1 MQIVSYAQAIS
12 VLTTMEANLPHFA
25 GELGTTAADQTF
37 LTNSLANMV
46 YVQGYTEVMDDSKK
60 GYTAIKQRLFNGDTG
75 SIPDG
80 PAVDAFDPPFPLL
93 GDVHGQ
99 LMLLIGRIEAANN
112 YTHEIGV
119 SLGIEAS
126 GDVPLPPI
134 EDILPTIEL
143 FPAQSDYVFSV
154 VVTGRKASDS
164 WIVQI
169 MPTGAAE
176 WTTVGTYTGKS
187 ADVKVTPTTPGQPIQ
202 LQVRVQLRKNNADY
216 GEVSAALTTVV
227 SP

>member
-1 MQIVSYAQAIS
+1 MVIKNYAQAIS

-25 GELGTTAADQTF
+25 PDLGTTAADQTF

-46 YVQGYTEVMDDSKK
+46 YVQSYAEVMDDSKK
-60 GYTAIKQRLFNGDTG
+60 AFTAIKQRLFNGNTG
-75 SIPDG
+75 AIPDG
-80 PAVDAFDPPFPLL
+80 PAVDAFAPPFPLL

-99 LMLLIGRIEAANN
+99 LMLLIGRIQSSNN

-119 SLGIEAS
+119 ALGIELS

-134 EDILPTIEL
+134 EEIRPTIDL
-143 FPAQSDYVFSV
+143 FPAQNDYVFSV
-154 VVTGRKASDS
+154 IVTGREASDS

-169 MPTGAAE
+169 LPTGASD
-176 WTTVGTYTGKS
+176 WVTVGTYTGKS
-187 ADVKVTPTTPGQPIQ
+187 ADVKVTPTTPGQPMQ